1 VGEADRIAA
10 EYARRDAS
18 IPADRYSAALPAP
31 LVLRQSR
38 ERAVLASLRWAGMV
52 PLAGR
57 EILDVGCGGGQWLA
71 DFETWGADRTRLA
84 GIDLIPGRVESARAR
99 LTPGADVRLGDAS
112 ELPWPDGRFDV
123 VLQSMLFSSVLD
135 GAMRTAIASEMVRV
149 LAPGG
154 VILWN
159 DFFVDNPRNSAVRGV
174 RRGEV
179 ATLFPGFRVSA
190 RRITLAA
197 PLTRW
202 IAPRSELA
210 AIALE
215 ALRVLNTHY
224 LCVLTR
230 ER

>member
-1 VGEADRIAA
+1 VAEADRIAA

-38 ERAVLASLRWAGMV
+38 ERAVLAALRRAGMV

-71 DFETWGADRTRLA
+71 DFETWGADRARLA
-84 GIDLIPGRVESARAR
+84 GIDLIPGRVEAARAR
-99 LTPGADVRLGDAS
+99 LTPGADVRQGDAG

-123 VLQSMLFSSVLD
+123 VLQSMLFSSVLE
-135 GAMRTAIASEMVRV
+135 ASMRTAIAGEMMRV

-154 VILWN
+154 VIVWN
-159 DFFVDNPRNSAVRGV
+159 DFFVDNPRNRAVRGV
-174 RRGEV
+174 RRAEI
-179 ATLFPGFRVSA
+179 ASLFPGFRVDR

-197 PLTRW
+197 PIARRL
-202 IAPRSELA
+202 APRSELA
-210 AIALE
+210 AIVLE

>member
-1 VGEADRIAA
+1 MAEADRIAA

-18 IPADRYSAALPAP
+18 IPAARYSAALPAP

-38 ERAVLASLRWAGMV
+38 ERAVLAALRRTGMV
-52 PLAGR
+52 PLTGR

-84 GIDLIPGRVESARAR
+84 GIDLIHARIESARAR
-99 LTPGADVRLGDAS
+99 LTPGADLRQGDAS
-112 ELPWPDGRFDV
+112 ELPWPDGRFDI
-123 VLQSMLFSSVLD
+123 VLQSMLFSSVLAD
-135 GAMRTAIASEMVRV
+135 AMRRAIAGQMMRV

-154 VILWN
+154 AIVWN
-159 DFFVDNPRNSAVRGV
+159 DFFVDNPRNPAVRGV
-174 RRGEV
+174 RRAEI
-179 ATLFPGFRVSA
+179 ARLFPSFRVER

-197 PLTRW
+197 PVARAV
-202 IAPRSELA
+202 APRSELA